1 MYINNND
8 IMHILYVSIPEIFG
22 IKQSSNEYNK

>member
-22 IKQSSNEYNK
+22 IKQSNEHNK